1 MPPADLPLQREK
13 RPGVVCYPR
22 HAASSTQVAP
32 GGAGRETRFFFGRI
46 RTCQMAEGN
55 ATQSAQRIEQQVE
68 SLLARRLPDVDLRA
82 VGVGGR
88 GGAGVLRVV
97 IDHPV
102 GVDHDLCGQV
112 TRVLGEANLL
122 DLYSVE
128 VSSPGP
134 EPPLRITRHFTEAI
148 GGQVKL
154 SVDPDVVPGSAK
166 SVSGTL
172 VEATDESL
180 TLASDS
186 GVVVVPRDAVRRARL
201 VKGGGS
207 E

>member
-1 MPPADLPLQREK
+1 
-13 RPGVVCYPR
+13 
-22 HAASSTQVAP
+22 
-32 GGAGRETRFFFGRI
+32 
-46 RTCQMAEGN
+46 MAEGD

-68 SLLARRLPDVDLRA
+68 DLLASELPDVDLRD

-88 GGAGVLRVV
+88 SGAGVLRVV

-112 TRVLGEANLL
+112 TRVLSGAGLL
-122 DLYSVE
+122 DRYSVE

-134 EPPLRITRHFTEAI
+134 EPPLRITRHFTEAV
-148 GGQVKL
+148 GGRVKL
-154 SVDPDVVPGSAK
+154 SVNPDLVPDSAK

-180 TLASDS
+180 TVASDS
-186 GVVVVPRDAVRRARL
+186 GVVVVPRDAVRQARL
-201 VKGGGS
+201 VKGGSG